1 VLPGANDSEK
11 LEALSQKPYKD
22 QVVWFL
28 NAFWEVFAEPH
39 AETIWKYCHKYEDL
53 DLEKKTEGTGLDEL
67 NAHRFLEF
75 FKDTHTV
82 SELRAKLRETGALP
96 PSAKPKLVPITHF
109 LLFQYNA
116 DYRVLVNASQGD
128 NAKEI
133 AEAQRRLDEVSAAFE
148 ASDARAREADA
159 AFREA
164 LARDKV
170 AKETEAEAKAREADA
185 IQREAPFKAAQEE
198 LEAALAEL
206 KAQEDA
212 YQAKKEDLER
222 RSNEGNVV
230 QANKAKNELA
240 QLLAENPLPLRKAK
254 ITTEAATKKA
264 EKARAPF
271 EAARKQAEDARAA
284 ASAAAQ
290 EASNART
297 AASRAKDASER
308 AKEAA
313 DQALDDARRLVQE
326 AEDYL
331 QEIRSKPGCAYGAM
345 WWMSRELEEKKK
357 YLPER
362 KGGVRKAD

>member
-1 VLPGANDSEK
+1 
-11 LEALSQKPYKD
+11 
-22 QVVWFL
+22 
-28 NAFWEVFAEPH
+28 
-39 AETIWKYCHKYEDL
+39 
-53 DLEKKTEGTGLDEL
+53 L
-67 NAHRFLEF
+67 NAHRFLEA

-82 SELRAKLRETGALP
+82 AELRSKLRETGALA

-109 LLFQYNA
+109 LLFKYNS
-116 DYRVLVNASQGD
+116 DFHVLVNASQGD

-148 ASDARAREADA
+148 ASDARAREAAA

-164 LARDKV
+164 ETREREAVAREKDARD
-170 AKETEAEAKAREADA
+170 TENEAKAREAEA

-212 YQAKKEDLER
+212 YQSKKSELER
-222 RSNEGNVV
+222 KSNAEGNVV

-240 QLLAENPLPLRKAK
+240 QLLAEDPLPLRKAK

-284 ASAAAQ
+284 ASNAAQ
-290 EASNART
+290 QASNARA
-297 AASRAKDASER
+297 AASKARDASER
-308 AKEAA
+308 AKQAA
-313 DQALDDARRLVQE
+313 EQALEDARRLVQE
-326 AEDYL
+326 AEDFL
-331 QEIRSKPGCAYGAM
+331 EELRNKPGCAHGAM